1 LERFRDLPH
10 VPFRLQYGNCLPSAP
25 VNDHPSALFM
35 EDQPLAKVV
44 NKDSSFYTLNSLEI
58 D

>member
-1 LERFRDLPH
+1 M
-10 VPFRLQYGNCLPSAP
+10 SAP
-25 VNDHPSALFM
+25 ACDRPNALFM
-35 EDQPLAKVV
+35 EDQPLTKVV